1 MTMTTNVQVR
11 PTPAVEPPV
20 GDAEPAY
27 MRQLRRYSIP
37 MLRIA
42 LGIVFVWFGALKVL
56 DLTPVGDLVAGAVPW
71 FDKTWFVPA
80 LGGFE
85 VVVGLLLMS
94 GRWVRLT
101 CAAMIAHLCGTFMV
115 YLMEP
120 GVAFE
125 HGNPLLMT
133 MAGEFVAKNIVLIT
147 AGLAVMAWSAHRAR
161 GAR

>member
-1 MTMTTNVQVR
+1 MATNLQVR
-11 PTPAVEPPV
+11 PKPVSEPPV
-20 GDAEPAY
+20 SDPEPAY
-27 MRQLRRYSIP
+27 LRMLRRYSIP

-71 FDKTWFVPA
+71 FDKSWFVPA

-85 VVVGLLLMS
+85 VVVGLMLMS
-94 GRWVRLT
+94 GKWVRLT
-101 CAAMIAHLCGTFMV
+101 CAAMIAHLGGTFMV

-120 GVAFE
+120 GVAFQ

-133 MAGEFVAKNIVLIT
+133 MEGEFVAKNIVLIT
-147 AGLAVMAWSAHRAR
+147 AGLAVMAWSAHSKRVAR
-161 GAR
+161 